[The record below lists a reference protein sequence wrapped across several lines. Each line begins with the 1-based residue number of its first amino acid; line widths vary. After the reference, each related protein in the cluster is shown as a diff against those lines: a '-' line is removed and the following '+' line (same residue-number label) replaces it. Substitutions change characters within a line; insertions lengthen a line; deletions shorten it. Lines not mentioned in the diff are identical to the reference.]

1 MRQPGGIQANGLRA
15 PLSCAMVNNMAVA
28 LDRRVRIPESV
39 LSRELDGELVV
50 LNLSGGTY
58 FSLDPVGTRIWQ
70 LIQTCNGRLE
80 AVVPRLLEEFAVDEQ
95 RARVD
100 LLTLVST
107 LKEHGLVEWA
117 APTNA

>member
-1 MRQPGGIQANGLRA
+1 MDLHV
-15 PLSCAMVNNMAVA
+15 PLSCVMVSGMAVA

-58 FSLDPVGTRIWQ
+58 FSLDPVGTRIWR
-70 LIQTCNGRLE
+70 LIQTCDGRLE
-80 AVVPRLLEEFAVDEQ
+80 EVLPCLLEEFAVDEQ
-95 RARVD
+95 RARTD

-107 LKEHGLVEWA
+107 LKEHGLVEWVA
-117 APTNA
+117 ATNA

>member
-1 MRQPGGIQANGLRA
+1 MDLHVPFSCVMLNG
-15 PLSCAMVNNMAVA
+15 MVHA
-28 LDRRVRIPESV
+28 LDCRVRIPESV

-80 AVVPRLLEEFAVDEQ
+80 EVLRRLLEEFAVDEQ
-95 RARVD
+95 SARAD
-100 LLTLVST
+100 LLALVAS
-107 LKEHGLVEWA
+107 LEKNALVELA
-117 APTNA
+117 SAPHS